1 MEKKFHKYFDTI
13 IAICPKKIMAR
24 NFGKNYSKNYGK
36 GGGKSQ
42 RSLVMLMSTNIYKG
56 EGAQKVQNLIYV
68 ENVWPLPLFQPVM
81 NFQGN

>member
-13 IAICPKKIMAR
+13 IAIFPKKIMAR

-36 GGGKSQ
+36 GGGKSL
-42 RSLVMLMSTNIYKG
+42 RSLVVLMSTNIYKG
-56 EGAQKVQNLIYV
+56 EGAQKVQNLVYV
-68 ENVWPLPLFQPVM
+68 ENGWPLFQPVM